1 MVGPAVGVVLTRKAQ
16 RMGDPSDNGTASS
29 GDDWSGKKVFTTG
42 EAARVCKVSQQTI
55 IRCFDSGR
63 LSGFRVPG
71 SKFRRIPRDELIR
84 FMHAN
89 DIPTDVLGS
98 GRRRVLVVDD
108 DREIGSLVSDL
119 LEDDGRFEVRVV
131 ETGYDA
137 GLETERFK
145 PDLIVLDYM
154 LPDLNG
160 DLVCERIRA
169 SEAHAST
176 KILFVSG
183 VIEPGEVEKLM
194 GMGAD
199 GFVRKPFDVR
209 ALVSRVTELLEMEA
223 SA

>member
-1 MVGPAVGVVLTRKAQ
+1 MVGSTVGVVPSGEAQ
-16 RMGDPSDNGTASS
+16 RMGDPSDNTAAS

-63 LSGFRVPG
+63 LNGFRVPG

-84 FMHAN
+84 FMQTN
-89 DIPTDVLGS
+89 DIPVGALGS
-98 GRRRVLVVDD
+98 GRRRVLIVDD

-145 PDLIVLDYM
+145 PELIVLDYM

-160 DLVCERIRA
+160 DLVCERVRA

-183 VIEPGEVEKLM
+183 VIEQGEVEKLM
-194 GMGAD
+194 EKGAD

-209 ALVSRVTELLEMEA
+209 ELVSRVASLLDLEA
-223 SA
+223 MA